1 MKRIDAFIKPEVAE
15 AVRHAML
22 SAGVDVVFVNT
33 IHQFANPGRSQAEPE
48 ERGKALSG
56 SERVWLMAFVESQ
69 QTVRIT
75 GVIRNHARTET
86 PFDGRIV
93 ISHVENVY
101 SLNQGS

>member
-22 SAGVDVVFVNT
+22 AAGVDVVFVQTTN
-33 IHQFANPGRSQAEPE
+33 QVANPDRFAAGPDGRGTVPSE
-48 ERGKALSG
+48 
-56 SERVWLMAFVESQ
+56 SERVWLIAFVESQ
-69 QTVRIT
+69 QVVRIT
-75 GVIRNHARTET
+75 GVIRNHALTDT